1 MSADGDNLSGFG
13 ITGFF
18 PAFSGSNFK
27 RAETTQLNNAI
38 CSQSV
43 LKFVKELIEYPM
55 DILAINAGLFEYT
68 IDNFGFRE
76 FTTHKRSSFL
86 ENLIRFGNEAAFTPR
101 FLASTVSM
109 PY

>member
-1 MSADGDNLSGFG
+1 MSVDGDNLSGLG
-13 ITGFF
+13 ITGFLQ
-18 PAFSGSNFK
+18 AFSGSNFK
-27 RAETTQLNNAI
+27 RAETTQLHHAI

-43 LKFVKELIEYPM
+43 LEFVKELIEYSM

-68 IDNFGFRE
+68 IDYFGFRE

-86 ENLIRFGNEAAFTPR
+86 ENLIRFGNEAALKPR